1 MQLTVRTIR
10 IQTDSLICCFIFNI
24 QVFYPGE
31 QIEDPIALNLI
42 FCQIVRDAFSKHL
55 IRLSSQDREELIA
68 QLQNYGISIENL
80 HSGNHKLNVQRSVID
95 FAKDQL
101 PTYFCRLYPVSGGR
115 KLSNVNLIGL
125 AHSGLKFIHSD
136 RDASSLRVLDTL
148 R

>member
-1 MQLTVRTIR
+1 MSFVSFFLSILLR
-10 IQTDSLICCFIFNI
+10 

-55 IRLSSQDREELIA
+55 VRLSNQDREELIA
-68 QLQNYGISIENL
+68 LLHNNGISPDNL
-80 HSGNHKLNVQRSVID
+80 HAGNHKLNVQRNIID
-95 FAKDQL
+95 FAKEL

-136 RDASSLRVLDTL
+136 RDGSSCLRVLDTL